1 MAIFNFF
8 KAPKVRQY
16 HHEYIY
22 YDPDKEEREERLK
35 RVREQIANEKN
46 DSQPRMLRYGVFQ
59 EQRKTGNGSNSAKSR
74 EIKLVVMVVVAAVL
88 LFVCLH

>member
-35 RVREQIANEKN
+35 RVREQIENEKSG
-46 DSQPRMLRYGVFQ
+46 SQPKVLRHGVFQ
-59 EQRKTGNGSNSAKSR
+59 EQRKTGNGTNAAQSR
-74 EIKLVVMVVVAAVL
+74 EIKLVVMMVVAAVL
-88 LFVCLH
+88 LFVCFH

>member
-8 KAPKVRQY
+8 KMPKVRQY

-35 RVREQIANEKN
+35 RVRQQLANEKSN
-46 DSQPRMLRYGVFQ
+46 KAQPMLRKGVFQ
-59 EQRKTGNGSNSAKSR
+59 SQRKTNTASQQSR
-74 EIKLVVMVVVAAVL
+74 NIRLMIFIFAVVAL
-88 LFVCLH
+88 LVWYMR